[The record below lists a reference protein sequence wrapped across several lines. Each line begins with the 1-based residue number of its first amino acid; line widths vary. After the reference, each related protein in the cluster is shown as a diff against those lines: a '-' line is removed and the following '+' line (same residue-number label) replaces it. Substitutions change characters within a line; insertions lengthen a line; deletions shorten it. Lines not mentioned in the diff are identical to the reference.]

1 MMECFIFRGFSRA
14 DHSINVSLIV
24 DVDSSDIMRND
35 VRARV
40 TEKIAGPGYCFPT
53 SQTVI
58 RPVPDA
64 AKNKLFMSDAELY
77 AAAPELDYRKR
88 KRRTK
93 TEKADAFA
101 AQLQQW
107 GGKPAASIEPPA
119 PKSSSVA
126 TGVSYIFRG
135 FDYTGD
141 DERGYTISKDGVE
154 LAGPLP
160 TKAAVMAWVD
170 EAKRLEMTKA
180 REAKPASSIEPPAL
194 KPRKPPLTPPQ
205 PVQSAPAVKPR
216 KLPLKPDAAITL
228 LEYGTLDDAFK
239 YLNAKLFDGALPDLL
254 IVFSR
259 RAHSR
264 GHYAAGRWSGRAND
278 SGTDELSLNP
288 DTFLERTDEQIVSTL
303 LHEMVHHWQTKF
315 GNPPKRT
322 YHNREWAR
330 KMKSLG
336 LMPST
341 TGAPGGKETG
351 QSCSHYIIPGGAYQQ
366 AFKALADTGWK
377 LNLQSAIRAGGS
389 KARPSKVKFSC
400 ECGQNA
406 WGKPDLEINCAI
418 CNRAMTSE
426 QDGSYAQQAA
436 E

>member
-58 RPVPDA
+58 RPVPDV

-107 GGKPAASIEPPA
+107 GGKPAASIVLPA

-194 KPRKPPLTPPQ
+194 KPRKPPRTPPQ

-216 KLPLKPDAAITL
+216 ELPLKPDAAITL

-259 RAHSR
+259 CASR

-278 SGTDELSLNP
+278 FGTDEL
-288 DTFLERTDEQIVSTL
+288 RSTP
-303 LHEMVHHWQTKF
+303 TRSSK
-315 GNPPKRT
+315 GPTSKSS
-322 YHNREWAR
+322 AR
-330 KMKSLG
+330 CYMRWFIIGRQNSETRRSA
-336 LMPST
+336 PTT
-341 TGAPGGKETG
+341 TGSGLEKSSPRPDAEHDRRSRRKGN
-351 QSCSHYIIPGGAYQQ
+351 GAELL
-366 AFKALADTGWK
+366 ALHHSWRRISAG
-377 LNLQSAIRAGGS
+377 LQG
-389 KARPSKVKFSC
+389 ARGHRM
-400 ECGQNA
+400 EA
-406 WGKPDLEINCAI
+406 
-418 CNRAMTSE
+418 
-426 QDGSYAQQAA
+426 
-436 E
+436 